1 MITHSLADKCKPC
14 HVKKVFKIAD
24 TLFQTSLL
32 KTTMTP
38 KQFFILQDFWPLL
51 KLYQI
56 MGVFPCK
63 KVTDENGCINLAPM
77 KTWMVIS
84 LWLTWSLIF
93 AAPYI
98 GIMMYLESDS
108 KLITATMT
116 SQQHSVTRL
125 FVTGTYLK
133 AKMTK

>member
-1 MITHSLADKCKPC
+1 MA
-14 HVKKVFKIAD
+14 
-24 TLFQTSLL
+24 
-32 KTTMTP
+32 P

>member
-1 MITHSLADKCKPC
+1 MA
-14 HVKKVFKIAD
+14 
-24 TLFQTSLL
+24 
-32 KTTMTP
+32 P

-63 KVTDENGCINLAPM
+63 KVTDENGCINLTPM
-77 KTWMVIS
+77 KTWMVIL
-84 LWLTWSLIF
+84 LWLIWSLIF

-108 KLITATMT
+108 ALITATMASSQT
-116 SQQHSVTRL
+116 STTRMC
-125 FVTGTYLK
+125 VQGTYLK
-133 AKMTK
+133 AKTTKKMTDRNTIRARFHLSFFRILR

>member
-1 MITHSLADKCKPC
+1 MA
-14 HVKKVFKIAD
+14 
-24 TLFQTSLL
+24 
-32 KTTMTP
+32 P

-77 KTWMVIS
+77 KTWIVIF
-84 LWLTWSLIF
+84 LWLTCTFIF

-98 GIMMYLESDS
+98 GIMMYLESKS
-108 KLITATMT
+108 QLITTTM
-116 SQQHSVTRL
+116 SSSKFSITR
-125 FVTGTYLK
+125 VIVQGTYLN
-133 AKMTK
+133 AKVFKIVPSQNLKNTLKLLACIFCHS

>member
-1 MITHSLADKCKPC
+1 ME
-14 HVKKVFKIAD
+14 
-24 TLFQTSLL
+24 
-32 KTTMTP
+32 P

-63 KVTDENGCINLAPM
+63 KVTDENGCINLTPM
-77 KTWMVIS
+77 KTWMVIM
-84 LWLTWSLIF
+84 LWLIWSLIF

-98 GIMMYLESDS
+98 GISMYLEYDS
-108 KLITATMT
+108 SLITATVASST
-116 SQQHSVTRL
+116 TSVTRL
-125 FVTGTYLK
+125 FVSGTYLK

>member
-1 MITHSLADKCKPC
+1 MVEAY
-14 HVKKVFKIAD
+14 KIAD
-24 TLFQTSLL
+24 LLFYISHLETAMA
-32 KTTMTP
+32 TT
-38 KQFFILQDFWPLL
+38 QFFILQDFWPLL

-125 FVTGTYLK
+125 FVTGIYLK

>member
-1 MITHSLADKCKPC
+1 MAR
-14 HVKKVFKIAD
+14 
-24 TLFQTSLL
+24 
-32 KTTMTP
+32 

-63 KVTDENGCINLAPM
+63 KVTDENGCINLTPM
-77 KTWMVIS
+77 KTWMVIL
-84 LWLTWSLIF
+84 LWLIWSLIF
-93 AAPYI
+93 AAPYL

-108 KLITATMT
+108 KVITATMASSRT
-116 SQQHSVTRL
+116 SHTRL

-133 AKMTK
+133 AKTTK

>member
-1 MITHSLADKCKPC
+1 MA
-14 HVKKVFKIAD
+14 
-24 TLFQTSLL
+24 
-32 KTTMTP
+32 P

-63 KVTDENGCINLAPM
+63 KVTDENGCINLTPM
-77 KTWMVIS
+77 KTWMVVL
-84 LWLTWSLIF
+84 LWLIWSLIF
-93 AAPYI
+93 AAPPI

-108 KLITATMT
+108 ALITATMAP
-116 SQQHSVTRL
+116 SQASPTRMIL
-125 FVTGTYLK
+125 QGTYLK

>member
-1 MITHSLADKCKPC
+1 ME
-14 HVKKVFKIAD
+14 KVFKIAD

-32 KTTMTP
+32 KTTMAP